1 MIPEIETKSRE
12 EIKSFQEE
20 MLRKQLQ
27 YVAKYSPYYMRI
39 FEENNLDISTISTL
53 NDLTQLP
60 VTTKDDLQ
68 QYNDDFF
75 CVSSTKI
82 IDYASTSGTTG
93 NPVNFGITD
102 ADLDRLAYNEA
113 ISFACAGITKEDK
126 VQLMTTMDR
135 RFMAGLAYFLGLR
148 KLGASVIRVGA
159 GIPALQWESIIN
171 NNPTYLIAV
180 PSFLLKLIHYAEE
193 NNINLSETSVKG
205 AICIGEVLREQD
217 FEPSSLTKRI
227 KEKWDIELYST
238 YASTE
243 MSTAFTECKIQK
255 GGHHHP
261 ELIITELLDEN
272 NQPVPHGEIGELT
285 ITTLGV
291 EALPLVRFKT
301 GDLLKIDD
309 SPCSCG
315 RNTYRV
321 GPVVGR
327 SKQMIK
333 YKGTTLYPPAIHNIL
348 NSFEEIDEHLVLLE
362 TTDINTDNVIVKIAC
377 EDVSATLIDK
387 IKEKF
392 QSKIRVIPEI
402 NLSTVDEIRRLKMAD
417 NSRKP
422 RWVVDRRKA
431 NF

>member
-227 KEKWDIELYST
+227 KEKW
-238 YASTE
+238 
-243 MSTAFTECKIQK
+243 
-255 GGHHHP
+255 
-261 ELIITELLDEN
+261 
-272 NQPVPHGEIGELT
+272 
-285 ITTLGV
+285 
-291 EALPLVRFKT
+291 
-301 GDLLKIDD
+301 
-309 SPCSCG
+309 
-315 RNTYRV
+315 
-321 GPVVGR
+321 
-327 SKQMIK
+327 
-333 YKGTTLYPPAIHNIL
+333 
-348 NSFEEIDEHLVLLE
+348 
-362 TTDINTDNVIVKIAC
+362 
-377 EDVSATLIDK
+377 
-387 IKEKF
+387 
-392 QSKIRVIPEI
+392 
-402 NLSTVDEIRRLKMAD
+402 
-417 NSRKP
+417 
-422 RWVVDRRKA
+422 
-431 NF
+431 